1 MPEKAL
7 LEEMSGSVVFYA
19 PVPASILASAQTVP
33 ELANRVAFGSNSFG
47 LKDMPIGV
55 DVYIYASQPPHDLY
69 NPGMVTWTGKLGA
82 IVRAV
87 EGTLIS
93 GRCLVWAYSLSPFRL
108 PGLKTWAEAR
118 HLEEERL
125 NGRCWLYFSL
135 LSFLALLWFRV
146 AFHRRGVSKGHGNTE
161 KLR

>member
-87 EGTLIS
+87 EGTRRS
-93 GRCLVWAYSLSPFRL
+93 GKHPDKSIRPPYAESDDTPATYFWEVLGV
-108 PGLKTWAEAR
+108 GLLTEPIPLAR
-118 HLEEERL
+118 FK
-125 NGRCWLYFSL
+125 NMGGGKAFGGRAPEWPM
-135 LSFLALLWFRV
+135 LALLQ
-146 AFHRRGVSKGHGNTE
+146 SP
-161 KLR
+161 